1 MPIVLYRCL
10 PSRYI
15 ASASSAKY
23 GSTSIL
29 TKPSSPLIKF
39 LSRLSAALLMSAV
52 AKISYNFLGSFFLNS
67 SLAASYAGE
76 LRIAFLKIAGLEVA
90 PLIIPFLISSSKS
103 LSIKL
108 RSKKSHQ
115 RLKFRALSY
124 IFHNLLQIL
133 FFNADAC
140 VLF

>member
-1 MPIVLYRCL
+1 
-10 PSRYI
+10 
-15 ASASSAKY
+15 
-23 GSTSIL
+23 
-29 TKPSSPLIKF
+29 
-39 LSRLSAALLMSAV
+39 MSAV
-52 AKISYNFLGSFFLNS
+52 AKISYSFLGSFFLNS
-67 SLAASYAGE
+67 SLAASYAEE

-90 PLIIPFLISSSKS
+90 PLITPFLISSSKS
-103 LSIKL
+103 LSIKS